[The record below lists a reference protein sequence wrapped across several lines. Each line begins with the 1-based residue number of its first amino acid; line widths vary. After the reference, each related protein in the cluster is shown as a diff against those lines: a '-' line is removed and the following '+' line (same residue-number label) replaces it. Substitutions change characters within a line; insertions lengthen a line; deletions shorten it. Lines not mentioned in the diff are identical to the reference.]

1 MVAESSRANT
11 VETSVSARIEAGPV
25 VTKTAKKGYEFTFF
39 DKRTPAEPTGGDGAC
54 DGEALLGYTEANP
67 CFYYSPPLL
76 TKDGEMS
83 LKVGIEPE
91 ILITSPSIAGLAG
104 ITVGFYTFGEFEI
117 EGEVDKTQV
126 EELFTADGLVAGYNM
141 DQAACWALNAGFTP
155 TIGVEVLGAEIVE
168 FNVATFKQEIVGEC
182 NEITYVIPGDE
193 FDWCEQIN
201 TFTLDGEIPA
211 NGVIDNLL
219 GPVFGNGLCMV
230 DRHCTLLEQP
240 SDKPQLQCV
249 ADNPTWHKG
258 PVLVKTPPLKMADC

>member
-1 MVAESSRANT
+1 MIDKINTKLPEGVTLDAGCSLTFDIVAEVQNIGGFVTAEGTSKLEYLGWPSLPLMHRSRPQNASLAEGTAAEFIDFRPNDPANRIAIPLGPITLKLGAKFKVVAESNRANT

-54 DGEALLGYTEANP
+54 DGEALVGYTEANP

-126 EELFTADGLVAGYNM
+126 EEL
-141 DQAACWALNAGFTP
+141 
-155 TIGVEVLGAEIVE
+155 
-168 FNVATFKQEIVGEC
+168 
-182 NEITYVIPGDE
+182 
-193 FDWCEQIN
+193 
-201 TFTLDGEIPA
+201 
-211 NGVIDNLL
+211 
-219 GPVFGNGLCMV
+219 
-230 DRHCTLLEQP
+230 
-240 SDKPQLQCV
+240 
-249 ADNPTWHKG
+249 
-258 PVLVKTPPLKMADC
+258 PPMA